1 MVHVTLNGVT
11 SLNLTIS
18 KPRESAEC
26 VQNYIIT
33 VTSTVLIDTLMS
45 MVDVLD
51 STPAFDTITNLS
63 MCKYNYTVNVVAVDL
78 AGNWSQPFV
87 SMPRITLEGKV
98 IFLEKNDTVIHI
110 CETRFAKTTIFQSR
124 YGNKMVKILFL
135 DYVQSSHSII
145 YSNLQSN
152 HLEVCRWW

>member
-1 MVHVTLNGVT
+1 MVHVTRNGVT

-33 VTSTVLIDTLMS
+33 VTSTGLNDALVS
-45 MVDVLD
+45 MVDALD

-87 SMPRITLEGKV
+87 SMPRITLQGKV
-98 IFLEKNDTVIHI
+98 ISVIHI
-110 CETRFAKTTIFQSR
+110 CETRFAKSTIFQSR
-124 YGNKMVKILFL
+124 YGNKMVKIIFL

-145 YSNLQSN
+145 YSNLQTN
-152 HLEVCRWW
+152 HLEVCR

>member
-1 MVHVTLNGVT
+1 MVYVTLIGVT

-26 VQNYIIT
+26 VQDYITT
-33 VTSTVLIDTLMS
+33 VISTGLTDPLMLI
-45 MVDVLD
+45 VNALD

-87 SMPRITLEGKV
+87 SMARITLEGKV
-98 IFLEKNDTVIHI
+98 IIIYEKNVTVIHK
-110 CETRFAKTTIFQSR
+110 CETCFAK
-124 YGNKMVKILFL
+124 NKTPK
-135 DYVQSSHSII
+135 
-145 YSNLQSN
+145 NLLLAN
-152 HLEVCRWW
+152 V